1 MLKLGKRR
9 QREDYSFGEKQRE
22 KHTGTRET
30 SLGGRATQ
38 GRRIPHARL
47 ARRVY
52 FAPTTET
59 TRSLRDKKH
68 LIDSYLNRPA
78 SLLL

>member
-9 QREDYSFGEKQRE
+9 QREDYSFGERQRE

-38 GRRIPHARL
+38 GRRIPQGSRGACILPRQLRL
-47 ARRVY
+47 LEVY
-52 FAPTTET
+52 GIRNTLLT
-59 TRSLRDKKH
+59 
-68 LIDSYLNRPA
+68 LI
-78 SLLL
+78 